1 MLLNLV
7 GINFQTAP
15 LAIRERAAISS
26 GRLADS
32 LSLLHSQN
40 PQGVILSTCNRT
52 EIYVVTDSDEDT
64 AEKAALDFLK
74 VMLGIPDSELLKYI
88 YTYRDMEAAR
98 HLFRVASGLESM
110 VVGEYEV
117 LGQVRQALE
126 VAEKAGAV
134 NLPLRHAF
142 QSAIRTGRLVREQ
155 TGISRNALSVSS
167 VAVDLAADII
177 GNLKKC
183 RMLVIGAG
191 EAGRLV
197 AQVAIKRGVSKMVI
211 ASRTKGRA
219 QALASVLNGISADLS
234 NLDNELSA
242 ANIVVT
248 CAGAPHR
255 ILDFHRIEETMR
267 ERPALPLVIID
278 IAIPRNVEPE
288 VSNIRN
294 VFLYNID
301 DLTGITDL
309 NRKQRENEIHRAEE
323 IITSEVEKFACW
335 WHDLEIRPLVGAL
348 MSKAEEIRLA
358 QLNKTLKRLPP
369 LSDEQRENLAAMTKS
384 IVSRIL
390 KEPVQ
395 YLKAN
400 GNNCHARLVK
410 ELFKLKTEKPQ

>member
-1 MLLNLV
+1 V
-7 GINFQTAP
+7 
-15 LAIRERAAISS
+15 IREKAAISS
-26 GRLADS
+26 GRLTDS
-32 LSLLHSQN
+32 LSLLRSHI

-52 EIYVVTDSDEDT
+52 EIYTVTNNNEYA
-64 AEKAALDFLK
+64 AEKATLDFLK
-74 VMLGIPDSELLKYI
+74 VMLEVPDSELLRYI
-88 YTYRDMEAAR
+88 YTYQDVEVAR
-98 HLFRVASGLESM
+98 HLFRVTSGLESM

-126 VAEKAGAV
+126 VAEKIGMV

-167 VAVDLAADII
+167 VAVDLAADIV

-197 AQVAIKRGVSKMVI
+197 AEVAIKRGVSQMVI
-211 ASRTKGRA
+211 ASRTKNRA
-219 QALASVLNGISADLS
+219 QALASVLNGVPTDLS
-234 NLDNELSA
+234 DLDNELSTV
-242 ANIVVT
+242 NIVVT

-255 ILDFHRIEETMR
+255 ILGLSRIEAAIMKRR
-267 ERPALPLVIID
+267 ELPLVIID

-288 VSNIRN
+288 VSNIKN

-301 DLTGITDL
+301 DLTGIADL
-309 NRKQRENEIHRAEE
+309 NRKQRENEIHRVEE
-323 IITSEVEKFACW
+323 IVINEVDKFNCW
-335 WHDLEIRPLVGAL
+335 WHDLEIRPIVGAL
-348 MSKAEEIRLA
+348 MSTADEIRLA

-369 LSDEQRENLAAMTKS
+369 LSDEQRENLEAMTKS

-390 KEPVQ
+390 KEPIK

-400 GNNCHARLVK
+400 GNNYHTEFVK
-410 ELFKLKTEKPQ
+410 ELFNFKVEKPQ